1 MKGYLLYDFQ
11 SIVHRARFY
20 RAFFK
25 ITQFKGCEMKK
36 IFIGIS
42 MLAIL
47 AISLYAG
54 VLMSQEVRGTKTV
67 CVYSDGSITTI
78 DGMGICPATN

>member
-1 MKGYLLYDFQ
+1 
-11 SIVHRARFY
+11 
-20 RAFFK
+20 
-25 ITQFKGCEMKK
+25 MKK